1 MGSNS
6 PGLPLMGKSPPE
18 SWSNPDAVYTPEH
31 LARFLVDLLPW
42 DGVRR
47 VLEPSVGGG
56 AWIDALRDEFGLDC
70 RHSFDD
76 GGTDGRPIC
85 LRCLGCENETLEVVG
100 VDVDP
105 HCRGASLDL
114 PGFEFRRGDVLT
126 SDLEDFDRVIG
137 NPPYSA
143 IREHVER
150 ALELAPEVAF
160 LLPLDLLAG
169 SSNARWLAGT
179 PLRSYWPL
187 IERPWPKK
195 LRGACFFWW
204 HREAAAEEPRGFAP
218 LSWGGV

>member
-6 PGLPLMGKSPPE
+6 PGLPLLGKSPPE

-56 AWIDALRDEFGLDC
+56 AWVDALADRLELARDLEGIPGRKGL
-70 RHSFDD
+70 S
-76 GGTDGRPIC
+76 PS
-85 LRCLGCENETLEVVG
+85 LEVVG